1 MRSFARSTDNQLGEN
16 KVTKE
21 WKLTNGDFDIPLCDT
36 CAQPIYSGHVD
47 CTCPTNHPD
56 DCKRPTYDALT
67 ASHASLVAALEAIKR
82 DYGKVCPQFTIC
94 THTAC
99 QSSYGAWSIAD
110 EALRQL
116 AAGEPGERVC
126 GYGDENA
133 CGMIASHFVHFEEYG
148 DFWHPFQPT
157 TPSDGAAVTHC
168 DVPFSY
174 EDGVCE
180 FDGRDN
186 CHIHSKRAKG
196 SNPTT
201 WVPGKRMKP
210 ADDGAAAK
218 EESR

>member
-116 AAGEPGERVC
+116 AAGEPSEPVC
-126 GYGDENA
+126 ATCGHYKAFHPTGKDMCWDCMEAGDEK
-133 CGMIASHFVHFEEYG
+133 GYK
-148 DFWHPFQPT
+148 HPF
-157 TPSDGAAVTHC
+157 
-168 DVPFSY
+168 
-174 EDGVCE
+174 
-180 FDGRDN
+180 
-186 CHIHSKRAKG
+186 
-196 SNPTT
+196 
-201 WVPGKRMKP
+201 
-210 ADDGAAAK
+210 
-218 EESR
+218 